1 MVWSSYV
8 ATLTRML
15 MVHGQM
21 GVQLWVLF
29 GPNSTVAAEDSDALA
44 RLLADGAEGAWGE
57 GTRSLWCVLHWR
69 FLLRFLLNKGF

>member
-1 MVWSSYV
+1 MELVRSY
-8 ATLTRML
+8 AHMDAHGTLADGSPVM
-15 MVHGQM
+15 
-21 GVQLWVLF
+21 VLF

-44 RLLADGAEGAWGE
+44 RLLADGEEGAWGE